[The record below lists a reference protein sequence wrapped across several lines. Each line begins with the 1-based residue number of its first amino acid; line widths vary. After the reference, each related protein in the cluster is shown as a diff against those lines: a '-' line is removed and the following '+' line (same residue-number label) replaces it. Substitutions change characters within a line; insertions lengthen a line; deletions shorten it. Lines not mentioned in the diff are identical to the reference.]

1 MVRKK
6 VEMPKIERAIR
17 TAAFNVRGYVQRGI
31 IELRF
36 RNKIRN
42 IKVASANEDDFEYEI
57 SIVAIFKN
65 EAEYIQEWIEY
76 HRLIGIEHF
85 YLVNNNSTDNYKD
98 VLTPYVDNGIVALID
113 MPEQNVQI
121 PAYEYVITHFG
132 RQNKWLAIIDI
143 DEFIVLSGDRRD
155 LPAFLKRFDSSV
167 SQLLIGWMVF
177 GSSGQE
183 KKLPGLVSDR
193 FRMHA
198 SDDFIADYKA
208 IIKPK
213 KFLSMTIPHWA
224 NVVGDTVDE
233 TGKKYIRYPKNNTKI
248 AVPAPKNEIRINHYY
263 SKSVEEFVAKS
274 NRGFADHIGLER
286 SMQNF
291 YEHDQNIESDGRMD
305 SLITELKDK
314 FQNSDLIARR
324 RDEI

>member
-65 EAEYIQEWIEY
+65 EAEYI
-76 HRLIGIEHF
+76 L
-85 YLVNNNSTDNYKD
+85 
-98 VLTPYVDNGIVALID
+98 
-113 MPEQNVQI
+113 
-121 PAYEYVITHFG
+121 
-132 RQNKWLAIIDI
+132 
-143 DEFIVLSGDRRD
+143 
-155 LPAFLKRFDSSV
+155 
-167 SQLLIGWMVF
+167 
-177 GSSGQE
+177 
-183 KKLPGLVSDR
+183 
-193 FRMHA
+193 
-198 SDDFIADYKA
+198 
-208 IIKPK
+208 
-213 KFLSMTIPHWA
+213 
-224 NVVGDTVDE
+224 
-233 TGKKYIRYPKNNTKI
+233 RYPKNNTKI
-248 AVPAPKNEIRINHYY
+248 AVSAPKNEIRINHYY